1 MLFTTYLW
9 LVRGMDWRDVDVEIY
24 KRKDN
29 FHEWLIN
36 LCDLPTSESMDASCT
51 MYCEDEFVF
60 ECDKNVKE
68 ELLSASNACQAVFLH
83 QL

>member
-24 KRKDN
+24 KRKNN
-29 FHEWLIN
+29 FHGWLIN